1 MPIPENQQQL
11 ACMQLWGGNQRSRES
26 ISLEGIDAWVY
37 SNPYAGSDHGGDIHY
52 MTSCATGRITRIVIA
67 DISGHGEVV
76 ADFAIILKQLM
87 HRYINYISQEKFAR
101 DINNHFCKISERGQF
116 ATAIIMTHFAPTGE
130 LTFCN
135 AGHPSPL
142 VYRNNS
148 KTWHKLEQEILD
160 EQDYTNVPFGI
171 VEDTDYRQNRV
182 TLGEDDIVLLFT
194 DALMEALM
202 TSSDDD
208 GLELLKQML
217 DKINVTDP
225 DKLMESII
233 GSLLVILDEDMFTDD
248 MTILV
253 LSPKYL
259 YKLALKNRLKAPVV
273 LTKAIFSALFSKERK
288 LPRLEFDFQNLG
300 GLFLDR
306 LNRKKK
312 P

>member
-1 MPIPENQQQL
+1 MSAPENQQQL

-37 SNPYAGSDHGGDIHY
+37 CNPYDGSDHGGDIHY

-67 DISGHGEVV
+67 DISGHGELV
-76 ADFAIILKQLM
+76 ADFAVILKQLM

-101 DINNHFCKISERGQF
+101 DINNHFCKISEKGQF

-148 KTWHKLEQEILD
+148 KIWCKLEDEILD
-160 EQDYTNVPFGI
+160 DRDHTNVPFGI
-171 VEDTDYRQNRV
+171 VENTDYKQNRV
-182 TLGEDDIVLLFT
+182 VLSEGDIVILFT
-194 DALMEALM
+194 DALMEALI
-202 TSSDDD
+202 SSSEDD
-208 GLELLKQML
+208 GLDLLQQML
-217 DKINVTDP
+217 DKINITDP
-225 DKLMESII
+225 NALIESII
-233 GSLLVILDEDMFTDD
+233 GTLKKVLDEDKFTDD

-273 LTKAIFSALFSKERK
+273 LTKGILSAFVSKDKK
-288 LPRLEFDFQNLG
+288 LPALELDLQNLG

-306 LNRKKK
+306 FNRKKER
-312 P
+312 

>member
-1 MPIPENQQQL
+1 MSATENQPQL
-11 ACMQLWGGNQRSRES
+11 ACMQLWGGNRRSRES

-37 SNPYAGSDHGGDIHY
+37 CNPHDGSEHGGDIHY

-101 DINNHFCKISERGQF
+101 DINNHFCKISEKGQF

-148 KTWHKLEQEILD
+148 NTWHKLEQEILD
-160 EQDYTNVPFGI
+160 DQDYTNVPLGI
-171 VEDTDYRQNRV
+171 VEDTDYRQNRI
-182 TLGEDDIVLLFT
+182 TLRDGDIVLLFT

-202 TSSDDD
+202 TGAEED
-208 GLELLKQML
+208 GLELLQQML

-225 DKLMESII
+225 DELMESII
-233 GSLLVILDEDMFTDD
+233 GSLRVILDEDKFTDD

-259 YKLALKNRLKAPVV
+259 YRLSLKKRLQVPVV
-273 LTKAIFSALFSKERK
+273 MTKAIFRTLFRKDRK
-288 LPRLEFDFQNLG
+288 LPGLEFNLQNIG
-300 GLFLDR
+300 GLFLNYF
-306 LNRKKK
+306 NRNK
-312 P
+312 

>member
-1 MPIPENQQQL
+1 MPAPENQQQL

-37 SNPYAGSDHGGDIHY
+37 CNPYDGSDHGGDIHY

-67 DISGHGEVV
+67 DISGHGDLV
-76 ADFAIILKQLM
+76 ADFAVILKQLM

-101 DINNHFCKISERGQF
+101 DINNHFCKISEKGQF

-142 VYRNNS
+142 VYRNSS
-148 KTWHKLEQEILD
+148 KSWHKLEQEILD
-160 EQDYTNVPFGI
+160 DQDHTNVPFGI
-171 VEDTDYRQNRV
+171 VENTDYKQNRV
-182 TLGEDDIVLLFT
+182 VLGDGDIVILFT
-194 DALMEALM
+194 DALMEAVM
-202 TSSDDD
+202 SSSEDD
-208 GLELLKQML
+208 GLELLQQML
-217 DKINVTDP
+217 DTIQVTDP
-225 DKLMESII
+225 NTLIESIMDT
-233 GSLLVILDEDMFTDD
+233 VRTILDEDKFTDD

-259 YKLALKNRLKAPVV
+259 YKLGLKNRLKAPVV
-273 LTKAIFSALFSKERK
+273 LTKAVFSTLFDKERK
-288 LPRLEFDFQNLG
+288 LPKLELSLQNIG

-306 LNRKKK
+306 FNRGKKQ
-312 P
+312 

>member
-1 MPIPENQQQL
+1 MSAPENQQQL

-37 SNPYAGSDHGGDIHY
+37 CNPYDGSDLGGDIHY

-67 DISGHGEVV
+67 DISGHGELV
-76 ADFAIILKQLM
+76 ADFAVILKQLM

-101 DINNHFCKISERGQF
+101 DINNHFCKISEKGQF

-142 VYRNNS
+142 IYRNSSNS
-148 KTWHKLEQEILD
+148 WHQLEQEILD
-160 EQDYTNVPFGI
+160 DQDHTNVPFGI
-171 VEDTDYRQNRV
+171 VENINYKQNRV
-182 TLGEDDIVLLFT
+182 VLGEGDIVILFT

-202 TSSDDD
+202 SSAEDD
-208 GLELLKQML
+208 GLVLLQKML
-217 DKINVTDP
+217 DSIKISDP
-225 DKLMESII
+225 NALIESII
-233 GSLLVILDEDMFTDD
+233 GALKKILDEDKFTDD

-259 YKLALKNRLKAPVV
+259 YKLTLKNRLKAPAV
-273 LTKAIFSALFSKERK
+273 LTKAMFSSLFSKERK
-288 LPRLEFDFQNLG
+288 LPRLEFSLQNLG
-300 GLFLDR
+300 GLFLGR
-306 LNRKKK
+306 LNRRKR